1 MSTIATIWVK
11 LGLNSADYNTGLD
24 SAVSKAEKSSKSIST
39 TMKDVGTNMMKTG
52 GVMTAGLT
60 VPIVAMGMKT
70 VDAASNLEQSIGGVN
85 SVFDNA
91 ANTIFDF
98 GKTSAESVGLS
109 ERSFNQLSTVSGA
122 LLQNLGFDSAGAAD
136 EMLKL
141 ADRGADVAAT
151 FGGPVEDVLLAV
163 NSALKGEFN
172 PLEKFGVKMNMAA
185 INAEALR
192 LGLADV
198 NGVVDDSAKA
208 QAALSLFYEQT
219 ASTQG
224 QFARESETLAGQQE
238 RLKANFEN
246 ISASLGKEL
255 LPIGIKIVKW
265 VRDLIDKYNEL
276 SPAMKKGIII
286 FAGIVAA
293 IGPLVTIIGGVI
305 TAFGAI
311 AGVVG
316 GLSAGVLLPFIAIIA
331 AIGAAVAL
339 LALAWKN
346 NWGGIQEKTQAV
358 IDWIKNKIKIFIDSV
373 TDWWDTYGE
382 DVIAVA
388 SAMWESVKT
397 TYTNAFNFVKTKVT
411 DFIAAVKKW
420 WGEHGDGIIAK
431 AVATWNTIKAV
442 INVALTFIRLI
453 QQAFHLAVI
462 GDWEG
467 FGAKLREIWNLAW
480 SLIRAAMVAAS
491 TALVRT
497 VTNLSAKI
505 VRGMI
510 DLSARIVR
518 AFINI
523 NWYNVGVQII
533 QGIGNGMIA
542 ASQGLT
548 NTAAG
553 IVNGVL
559 GTMKGFLG
567 IKSPSKVMEDEV
579 GKNIAL
585 GVMVGIDK
593 NMTMPNMDQMIP
605 AGGGITSSDL
615 MGLKPEPFD
624 YRKKARAN
632 RDLMLKEVQ

>member
-1 MSTIATIWVK
+1 M
-11 LGLNSADYNTGLD
+11 
-24 SAVSKAEKSSKSIST
+24 
-39 TMKDVGTNMMKTG
+39 
-52 GVMTAGLT
+52 
-60 VPIVAMGMKT
+60 
-70 VDAASNLEQSIGGVN
+70 
-85 SVFDNA
+85 
-91 ANTIFDF
+91 
-98 GKTSAESVGLS
+98 
-109 ERSFNQLSTVSGA
+109 
-122 LLQNLGFDSAGAAD
+122 
-136 EMLKL
+136 
-141 ADRGADVAAT
+141 
-151 FGGPVEDVLLAV
+151 
-163 NSALKGEFN
+163 
-172 PLEKFGVKMNMAA
+172 
-185 INAEALR
+185 
-192 LGLADV
+192 GLADV
-198 NGVVDDSAKA
+198 DGNLSDNAKA
-208 QAALSLFYEQT
+208 TAALSIVMEQT
-219 ASTQG
+219 DAIAG
-224 QFARESETLAGQQE
+224 DFANTSDGLANSQRIMTAEFQDA
-238 RLKANFEN
+238 KAM
-246 ISASLGKEL
+246 LGKEL

-605 AGGGITSSDL
+605 AGGGITSADL
-615 MGLKPEPFD
+615 QGMRPEPIN
-624 YRKKARAN
+624 YPKLARAM
-632 RDLMLKEVQ
+632 RDAFLRETQ